1 MISLKNIATVCLGSL
16 LLALTCSLVTPDRT
30 QLPRFWFLENSTVFV
45 QDSAFYIQQGEGAEP
60 VQLMEWMIGVFNDNP
75 TVIMEVQG
83 HADSNER
90 EPNGLGLSRATVI
103 KDSLVAHGIAP
114 GRIVT
119 TSKGAQEP
127 LIDRTTIDRMKTK
140 VERALARQENR
151 RVDMKF
157 VAWDWKP

>member
-1 MISLKNIATVCLGSL
+1 MFGQ
-16 LLALTCSLVTPDRT
+16 LAPRLDLFLVTPDRT

-90 EPNGLGLSRATVI
+90 EPNGLGLSRATVVQG
-103 KDSLVAHGIAP
+103 LPCCAW
-114 GRIVT
+114 
-119 TSKGAQEP
+119 
-127 LIDRTTIDRMKTK
+127 DRAGPDRHNLERCSGPINKKVTTIDRMKTK